1 MKKKHKNH
9 DKYKFWQY
17 LKDQIIQMV
26 PDEIGICEFDCC
38 HEQCLTGDWENCANR
53 KKYLLASN
61 QLPDKNRPG

>member
-1 MKKKHKNH
+1 MKKKHNNH

-26 PDEIGICEFDCC
+26 PDEIAICEFDC
-38 HEQCLTGDWENCANR
+38 HREHCLMDNWKTCANR

-61 QLPDKNRPG
+61 QLPDKDGPN

>member
-9 DKYKFWQY
+9 NKFKFWQY

-26 PDEIGICEFDCC
+26 PDEIAICEFDCRRE
-38 HEQCLTGDWENCANR
+38 HCLMDNWKTCANR

-61 QLPDKNRPG
+61 HLPDKDGPN

>member
-1 MKKKHKNH
+1 MKKKHKNR

-26 PDEIGICEFDCC
+26 PDEIAICEFDCRRE
-38 HEQCLTGDWENCANR
+38 HCLMDNWKTCANR

-61 QLPDKNRPG
+61 QLPDKDGPN